1 VIIDI
6 GISVMST
13 KKPTN
18 AKTVRVE
25 INGQQEDMIRKFAEI
40 DPEGRSIEEIIRQ
53 GFAEFAKTKRLSH

>member
-1 VIIDI
+1 
-6 GISVMST
+6 MST

-25 INGQQEDMIRKFAEI
+25 INGQQEDMIRKFAEA
-40 DPEGRSIEEIIRQ
+40 DPEKRSIEEIIRQ